1 MTAAA
6 RDVVLQQ
13 RFEAILARDLDRMRR
28 AMVARFGAE
37 IGREA
42 TADAVA
48 WAWAHAEEHGQRRAE
63 ESQLLG
69 HELLDGQAEHDVTRP
84 GS

>member
-1 MTAAA
+1 VTAAA

-48 WAWAHAEEHGQRRAE
+48 WAWAHAEELAAATNPDRTLWRSSLRVG
-63 ESQLLG
+63 
-69 HELLDGQAEHDVTRP
+69 
-84 GS
+84 